1 MSAKP
6 LLLAIDQG
14 TTSSRAILF
23 DSELQPCATV
33 QRELPQIY
41 PQPGWVE
48 HDPDLIV
55 RDCID
60 CCRQVLQQVE
70 GGLERVA
77 GLGITNQRETIVLWD
92 RASGRALHPA
102 LVWQDRR
109 TTGDCAAK
117 RASGLESEIRA
128 RTGLL
133 LDPYFSATKLCWL
146 LDHVEGARAAADA
159 GRLAAGT
166 IDTWLLWNLTGGEVF
181 ATEVSNASRTLLFNI
196 NTMEW
201 DPWLL
206 EQFRIPPSVLP
217 TVHDTCSDFGTTQAD
232 LLGRAIPIRAM
243 IGDQQAAT
251 IGQAC
256 FHPGAMKCTFG
267 TGAFAMQNTGEQC
280 LVQNHDLLTT
290 VLWRHHGKLR
300 YALEGSIFSAGS
312 AVQWL
317 RDGLGLISN
326 AAETEALAQQAN
338 PEARVFLVP
347 AFTGL
352 GAPWWQPTAR
362 ASLQGITRDSG
373 PAEIARAAL
382 EAACFQTRDLLESAL
397 ADGSPFPDR
406 LRVDGG
412 MTDNGWMLQF
422 LADILGLPVVRP
434 KLTETTAVG
443 AASCA
448 ALQIGL
454 VADTGELA
462 VKWQADR
469 VVKPMMSKDESEQ
482 RYQGWR
488 DAIRRT
494 LS

>member
-1 MSAKP
+1 MSDRP

-23 DSELQPCATV
+23 DDQLQPQATSQV
-33 QRELPQIY
+33 ELPQSY
-41 PQPGWVE
+41 PNPGWVE
-48 HDPDLIV
+48 HDPDTIL
-55 RDCID
+55 RDCIR
-60 CCRQVLQQVE
+60 CCRQVMQRVD
-70 GGLERVA
+70 GSLERVA
-77 GLGITNQRETIVLWD
+77 GIGITNQRETIVLWD
-92 RASGRALHPA
+92 RNTGRALHPA

-109 TTGDCAAK
+109 TTDMCSEL
-117 RASGLESEIRA
+117 RASGIEDEVRA

-146 LDHVEGARAAADA
+146 LDNVEGARAAADA

-166 IDTWLLWNLTGGEVF
+166 IDSWLLWNLTGGEVF

-196 NTMEW
+196 NAIEW

-206 EQFRIPPSVLP
+206 EKFRIPVSILPQVL
-217 TVHDTCSDFGTTQAD
+217 DTCDDFGTTTPE
-232 LLGRAIPIRAM
+232 LFGRAIPIAAM

-251 IGQAC
+251 IGQVC
-256 FHPGAMKCTFG
+256 FEAGAMKCTYG

-280 LVQNHDLLTT
+280 LVQNHELLTT

-317 RDGLGLISN
+317 RDGLGLIQT
-326 AAETEALAQQAN
+326 AAETEALAQQAD
-338 PEARVFLVP
+338 PKARVYMVP

-352 GAPWWQPTAR
+352 GV
-362 ASLQGITRDSG
+362 TRRTG
-373 PAEIARAAL
+373 PAEIGRAPR
-382 EAACFQTRDLLESAL
+382 EAACFQTRDLRDSAR
-397 ADGSPFPDR
+397 AHGSPLPER

-412 MTDNGWMLQF
+412 MSANLWMLQF
-422 LADILGLPVVRP
+422 LADILGMPVVRP
-434 KLTETTAVG
+434 ELTETTASG
-443 AASCA
+443 AVSCA
-448 ALQIGL
+448 ALQLGL
-454 VADTGELA
+454 SANTAELSTKWRADM
-462 VKWQADR
+462 
-469 VVKPMMSKDESEQ
+469 VVGPIMSVDEREQ

-488 DAIRRT
+488 QAVGRT